1 MNVQD
6 RKDIFKLI
14 TTRYPDQPAS
24 ETIIRWA
31 EELIEPTDYGLALLD
46 AVFPEIIDT
55 DMDSQFSLFI
65 DALVR
70 TLNDHNNT
78 TTLTEEKQAVK
89 DCLTESSLKP
99 LFTV

>member
-1 MNVQD
+1 MNDQD
-6 RKDIFKLI
+6 RRYIFKLI

-78 TTLTEEKQAVK
+78 TTLTEEQQAVK
-89 DCLTESSLKP
+89 QCLA
-99 LFTV
+99 

>member
-6 RKDIFKLI
+6 RKDILKLI

-24 ETIIRWA
+24 ETI
-31 EELIEPTDYGLALLD
+31 
-46 AVFPEIIDT
+46 DT
-55 DMDSQFSLFI
+55 DIDSQFSLLI
-65 DALVR
+65 D
-70 TLNDHNNT
+70 TLATTLDDQNNT

-99 LFTV
+99 LFTI

>member
-46 AVFPEIIDT
+46 AVFPETIDT
-55 DMDSQFSLFI
+55 DIDSQFGLFI
-65 DALVR
+65 D
-70 TLNDHNNT
+70 TLATTLDDHSNT
-78 TTLTEEKQAVK
+78 TKLTEEQQVK